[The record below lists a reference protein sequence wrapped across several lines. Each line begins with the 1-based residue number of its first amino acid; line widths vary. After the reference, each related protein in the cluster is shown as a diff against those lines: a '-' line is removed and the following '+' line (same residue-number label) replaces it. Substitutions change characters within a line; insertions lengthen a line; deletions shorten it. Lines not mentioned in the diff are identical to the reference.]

1 MAVAM
6 KDDFLAGQFRRLIAG
21 RLGLQE
27 AAEGEGLSAQA
38 LADAVVRKQVAQ
50 LVAENARA
58 TRLQHDDGQA
68 GVNLVFHRVEHA
80 QQIFFC
86 RSEQSEVVKRSPAA
100 KMAFRLRHVHGET
113 GVPKY
118 FVGGLA
124 DVRVEVVVP
133 GVGKE
138 HHFAAVA
145 SVTGLFF

>member
-6 KDDFLAGQFRRLIAG
+6 KNDFLAGQLRRLIAR

-38 LADAVVRKQVAQ
+38 LADAVVRKQIAQ

-80 QQIFFC
+80 QQIFFLPLRAV
-86 RSEQSEVVKRSPAA
+86 RSRKAVARSKDGPSPAA
-100 KMAFRLRHVHGET
+100 RA
-113 GVPKY
+113 P
-118 FVGGLA
+118 
-124 DVRVEVVVP
+124 
-133 GVGKE
+133 
-138 HHFAAVA
+138 
-145 SVTGLFF
+145 